1 MKWML
6 IIAGVLTILVIGVG
20 GYAFMLP
27 PTVTSN
33 REATIAAPTD
43 RIFALVTDVAGQS
56 KWRRDIGQVTVT
68 ADGATWTERTKDGQS
83 IHFTLVRKDPNSV
96 FEITYQSSL
105 GFSGHWIGEF
115 TARDANTTVFRIK
128 ETTTTPSVIGRL
140 LGRVFAPPGSHI
152 DLYVED
158 LERALRAP
166 S

>member
-1 MKWML
+1 ML

-96 FEITYQSSL
+96 FEITS
-105 GFSGHWIGEF
+105 
-115 TARDANTTVFRIK
+115 RDANTTVFRIK